1 MGDPASA
8 LGVLMKKIEIRDQ
21 PSLGVGKTLSLTLT
35 GIRYRLFRS
44 LVTVGVVAV
53 AMAFLMN
60 VLSESLVRGA
70 VLRATTLRAAQ
81 LHQAYVWVTKLSD
94 PGVLDSILTAMAAPR
109 PEAVDEAVSMAKL
122 PPEDGVFL
130 ESRCRQAA
138 EYLRFFAALDYG
150 ARRQLTGKA
159 EGTAIFDGLQ
169 SPAAQADFFGKAKEI
184 RSLRLPGGADTFQKF
199 LREWPGVKEKLERI
213 RAARA
218 AAIAQLQGSLRGRTV
233 MEALAEADG
242 AFGAAIRAAGF
253 RFPEDVART
262 VAEQARQACDGQFLE
277 AGLLRPAV
285 RQAVAGRLDL
295 TLNEVNPQVLWTFL
309 RSRESA
315 AWYLD
320 RLKEADIPVAGL
332 TPERLMALARVQTEE
347 ATLAQLVP
355 LQADVE
361 AGETGIQERMLW
373 LILVSMVVCAVGIA
387 NAMLMSVT
395 ERFREIATLKC
406 LGALDR
412 TIMGMCVIEA
422 TILGVTGGAAGAL
435 AGTLLGLSRMSAA
448 FGGIALST
456 MPIGALCLAMAGS
469 ILVGIAL
476 AAVAALYP
484 SFKAA
489 RLAPMEAMRVE

>member
-1 MGDPASA
+1 
-8 LGVLMKKIEIRDQ
+8 MKPIEIRDQ
-21 PSLGVGKTLSLTLT
+21 PSLGIRKTVSLTLT

-81 LHQAYVWVTKLSD
+81 LHQAFVWATKLSE
-94 PGVLDSILTAMAAPR
+94 PGMLDSILAVMAAPR
-109 PEAVDEAVSMAKL
+109 PEAADEDMSMAKL
-122 PPEDGVFL
+122 PPADRLFL

-138 EYLRFFAALDYG
+138 GYLRFFAQLDYT
-150 ARRQLTGKA
+150 ARRQLLRQA
-159 EGTAIFDGLQ
+159 QGTAVFDGLQ
-169 SPAAQADFFGKAKEI
+169 SPPAQADFFAKAKEM
-184 RSLRLPGGADTFQKF
+184 RLLRLPGGVETFQEF

-218 AAIAQLQGSLRGRTV
+218 AAIARIQASLQGRTV
-233 MEALAEADG
+233 MEALAGADG

-253 RFPEDVART
+253 RFPEETARA
-262 VAEQARQACDGQFLE
+262 VAEEARQAGDRQLLE
-277 AGLLRPAV
+277 AGILRPAV
-285 RQAVAGRLDL
+285 RQAVAGRLDVA
-295 TLNEVNPQVLWTFL
+295 LNEVNSPLLWKFL
-309 RSRESA
+309 KSREGA
-315 AWYLD
+315 GWYLD
-320 RLKEADIPVAGL
+320 RLKEADISVAGL
-332 TPERLMALARVQTEE
+332 TPERVMDLARVQTEE
-347 ATLAQLVP
+347 AALAQLLP
-355 LQADVE
+355 LE
-361 AGETGIQERMLW
+361 AEPEEGETGIQERMLW

-406 LGALDR
+406 LGALDT

-422 TILGVTGGAAGAL
+422 TVLGVTGGAAGAL
-435 AGTLLGLSRMSAA
+435 AGTLLGVGRMSAA

-456 MPIGALCLAMAGS
+456 LPMGALSLAMAGS
-469 ILVGIAL
+469 VLVGIVL
-476 AAVAALYP
+476 AALAALYP

>member
-1 MGDPASA
+1 
-8 LGVLMKKIEIRDQ
+8 MKKIEIRDQ
-21 PSLGVGKTLSLTLT
+21 PSLGIGKTVSLTLT

-70 VLRATTLRAAQ
+70 VLRATTLRAAE

-94 PGVLDSILTAMAAPR
+94 PGMLDSILPMMAAPHA
-109 PEAVDEAVSMAKL
+109 EAVDEAISMAKL
-122 PPEDGVFL
+122 PPEDRGFL
-130 ESRCRQAA
+130 ESRCRQATG
-138 EYLRFFAALDYG
+138 YLRFFAALDYG
-150 ARRQLTGKA
+150 ARRQLTRQA
-159 EGTAIFDGLQ
+159 QGTAIFDALQ
-169 SPAAQADFFGKAKEI
+169 SPSAQADFFAKAKEM
-184 RSLRLPGGADTFQKF
+184 RSLRLPGGAEAFQKF
-199 LREWPGVKEKLERI
+199 LIEWPAVKEKLERI

-218 AAIAQLQGSLRGRTV
+218 AAIAQLKATLHGRTV

-253 RFPEDVART
+253 RFPEDIART
-262 VAEQARQACDGQFLE
+262 VAGQARRACEGQSLE

-285 RQAVAGRLDL
+285 RRALAGRLDL
-295 TLNEVNPQVLWTFL
+295 TLNEVNPLVLWEFL
-309 RSRESA
+309 KDRDSA
-315 AWYLD
+315 SWYLD
-320 RLKEADIPVAGL
+320 RLKEAGIPAADL

-347 ATLAQLVP
+347 ATLAQLLP

-361 AGETGIQERMLW
+361 EGETGVQERMLW
-373 LILVSMVVCAVGIA
+373 LILVSMIVCAVGIA

-448 FGGIALST
+448 FGSIALST

-469 ILVGIAL
+469 VLVGIAL

>member
-1 MGDPASA
+1 MDDRAPQ
-8 LGVLMKKIEIRDQ
+8 VEWMKKIEIRDQ

-70 VLRATTLRAAQ
+70 VLRATTLRAAE
-81 LHQAYVWVTKLSD
+81 LHQAYVWTTKLSD
-94 PGVLDSILTAMAAPR
+94 PGTVDSILTEIAAPH
-109 PEAVDEAVSMAKL
+109 PETVDEAVSMAKL
-122 PPEDGVFL
+122 PPEDRGFL

-138 EYLRFFAALDYG
+138 GYLRFFAGLDYG
-150 ARRQLTGKA
+150 ARRQLARQA

-169 SPAAQADFFGKAKEI
+169 SPSAQDDFFAKAKEM
-184 RSLRLPGGADTFQKF
+184 RSLRLPSGAEAFRKF
-199 LREWPGVKEKLERI
+199 LGEWPGVKEKLERI
-213 RAARA
+213 RAAWA
-218 AAIAQLQGSLRGRTV
+218 AAIAQVQAALRGRTV
-233 MEALAEADG
+233 MEALTEADG

-253 RFPEDVART
+253 RFPEDMART
-262 VAEQARQACDGQFLE
+262 LAEQARQACEGQLLE
-277 AGLLRPAV
+277 AGLLRPGV

-295 TLNEVNPQVLWTFL
+295 TLNEVNPLVLWEFL
-309 RSRESA
+309 KDRESA

-320 RLKEADIPVAGL
+320 RLKEAGVPAAGL
-332 TPERLMALARVQTEE
+332 TPERLTTLAGVQTEE
-347 ATLAQLVP
+347 ATLAQLLP
-355 LQADVE
+355 LQADIE
-361 AGETGIQERMLW
+361 EGETGIQERMLW
-373 LILVSMVVCAVGIA
+373 LILVSMIVCAVGIA

-422 TILGVTGGAAGAL
+422 TILGVTGGAIGAL

-448 FGGIALST
+448 FGGIALRT
-456 MPIGALCLAMAGS
+456 MPIGALCLAMGGS
-469 ILVGIAL
+469 VLVGIAL